1 MKLPTHLKNKF
12 TLKFPLDLTEF
23 TEQYGLPVLFT
34 SYIFLRVLTHCV
46 RAYFNVFF
54 SLRSYHLSRMLINSE
69 HRYTMVQLSS
79 SMISISTITP

>member
-54 SLRSYHLSRMLINSE
+54 
-69 HRYTMVQLSS
+69 
-79 SMISISTITP
+79 P